1 MGLLA
6 DRTALPVQ
14 GGGRI
19 TQAAVLAR
27 LIDPRG

>member
-1 MGLLA
+1 LLS

-14 GGGRI
+14 GGGCI
-19 TQAAVLAR
+19 TRDAVLAR